1 MSRRLKY
8 LKRPGQ
14 IVLAVQIALDTRGF
28 SYKKWGTTQ
37 TCRRGD
43 WLVDN
48 DGDVY
53 TVNRASFA
61 RTYRQKSPGRY
72 LKITPVWAEMADAA
86 GKVPTKE
93 GVTHYRAGD
102 YLVFN
107 EKSGGDAYAVSA
119 KKFHKMYVRVGEP
132 RKGRKMKFRK

>member
-8 LKRPGQ
+8 LKRPVQ

-48 DGDVY
+48 GGDVY
-53 TVNRASFA
+53 TVNRDSFA
-61 RTYRQKSPGRY
+61 RTYRRIGPGRY
-72 LKITPVWAEMADAA
+72 LKITPVWAERADAA
-86 GKVPTKE
+86 GKVSTKE

-107 EKSGGDAYAVSA
+107 EKSGGDAYAVTA
-119 KKFHKMYVRVGEP
+119 RKFHKMYVRANGSRRNIEV
-132 RKGRKMKFRK
+132 RK

>member
-8 LKRPGQ
+8 VRRPNQ
-14 IVLAVQIALDTRGF
+14 TVVAVQIALDTPGF
-28 SYKKWGTTQ
+28 RYRKWGAMQ
-37 TCRRGD
+37 TCRRND

-53 TVNRASFA
+53 TVNRTSFA
-61 RTYRQKSPGRY
+61 RTYRRKSPGRY
-72 LKITPVWAEMADAA
+72 LKITPVWAEAA
-86 GKVPTKE
+86 TEAGSISTKE

-107 EKSGGDAYAVSA
+107 EKSGGDAYAVPA
-119 KKFHKMYVRVGEP
+119 RKFHQMYARA
-132 RKGRKMKFRK
+132 R

>member
-8 LKRPGQ
+8 VKRPSQ
-14 IVLAVQIALDTRGF
+14 TVLAVQIALDTRGF

-48 DGDVY
+48 GGDVY

-61 RTYRQKSPGRY
+61 RTYRRKAPGRY
-72 LKITPVWAEMADAA
+72 LKITPVWAEIAAAA
-86 GKVPTKE
+86 GRVATKE

-107 EKSGGDAYAVSA
+107 EKSGSDAYAVTA
-119 KKFHKMYVRVGEP
+119 KKFRKMYVRVSGSQ
-132 RKGRKMKFRK
+132 KGRKIKPRT

>member
-8 LKRPGQ
+8 LKRPSQ

-48 DGDVY
+48 GGDVY
-53 TVNRASFA
+53 TVNRESFA
-61 RTYRQKSPGRY
+61 RTYRRIGPGRY
-72 LKITPVWAEMADAA
+72 LKITPVWAERAAAA

-107 EKSGGDAYAVSA
+107 EKSGGDAYAVTA
-119 KKFHKMYVRVGEP
+119 TKFHKMYVRAKGSR
-132 RKGRKMKFRK
+132 RKIEVRK